1 MATDVRTTEPP
12 PRVALAAILPV
23 PLQGLLFAW
32 VSANILLA
40 FFVVPHAA
48 GLGPLTPILY
58 FHVPMAWIGSIGLFL
73 AAVYAGL
80 YLGKRRIEYDTKAT
94 AAAELGL
101 TYCVLATLSGS
112 LWARGAWGAWW
123 NWDPKQSS
131 ILMLLLI
138 YGAYFVLRSSVENRN
153 SRAALSAVYA
163 LLAALTVPFLIHIL
177 PYFLKG
183 LHPYPVLGSQR
194 DGSTGMDSRMRMLLY
209 SSALGFLGLYVW
221 MFRMRVAVGRI
232 EDAREGAE

>member
-1 MATDVRTTEPP
+1 MATDVQLNDSPS
-12 PRVALAAILPV
+12 RVERAAILPA

-32 VSANILLA
+32 IAAVIVLA

-58 FHVPMAWIGSIGLFL
+58 FHVPMAWNGSFGLLL
-73 AAVYAGL
+73 AAIYSGL
-80 YLGKRRIEYDTKAT
+80 YLKRRRIEYDTKAV

-101 TYCVLATLSGS
+101 IYCVLATLTGS

-131 ILMLLLI
+131 ILMLILI
-138 YGAYFVLRSSVENRN
+138 YGAYFVLRSSVETRT

-163 LLAALTVPFLIHIL
+163 LLAVLTVPLLMHIL

-183 LHPYPVLGSQR
+183 LHPYPGLGSQR
-194 DGSTGMDSRMRMLLY
+194 GGGTGMDARMRYLLFA
-209 SSALGFLGLYVW
+209 SELGFMGLYVW
-221 MFRMRVAVGRI
+221 MFWLRVAVGRV